1 MRFAPDPCRV
11 SPLSAVALVLL
22 LTACASSKRPPV
34 AAVPAPAAEAAA
46 PAAAPAPASEPA
58 AQVGALHPVAVERID
73 STQRVRIEKG
83 QRCGP
88 RITRTLPPPS
98 TMGRMAGWIGLGGP
112 SAGELPAPDFQT
124 EVVCQDMAVRH
135 YEPAQYRATYHVGQE
150 AHTVDV
156 PQRPGLTIQVDEAGL
171 PPGAPRPPA
180 AALTEPTAEPT
191 TPPTAQPLAAP
202 P

>member
-1 MRFAPDPCRV
+1 MRSAPDLCRAR
-11 SPLSAVALVLL
+11 LLGAVALALL
-22 LTACASSKRPPV
+22 LTACAGTKPVPV
-34 AAVPAPAAEAAA
+34 AAPPAPAAEAAA
-46 PAAAPAPASEPA
+46 PAETAAPAQESP
-58 AQVGALHPVAVERID
+58 AQVGALHPVPVERID

-124 EVVCQDMAVRH
+124 EVVCQDMAVRQ

-156 PQRPGLTIQVDEAGL
+156 PQRPGLTIQIDEAGL

-180 AALTEPTAEPT
+180 AAPVEPT
-191 TPPTAQPLAAP
+191 TPPTAQPPAAP

>member
-1 MRFAPDPCRV
+1 M
-11 SPLSAVALVLL
+11 SAMALALL
-22 LTACASSKRPPV
+22 LTACASSKPAPV
-34 AAVPAPAAEAAA
+34 AAPAAPAAEAPAPAEAAA
-46 PAAAPAPASEPA
+46 PAQEPP
-58 AQVGALHPVAVERID
+58 AQVGALHPVPVERID

-88 RITRTLPPPS
+88 RITHTLPPPS

-124 EVVCQDMAVRH
+124 EVVCQDMAVRQ
-135 YEPAQYRATYHVGQE
+135 YEPAQYRATYHVGEE

-171 PPGAPRPPA
+171 PPGAPH
-180 AALTEPTAEPT
+180 
-191 TPPTAQPLAAP
+191 PPTAAPAQAAP
-202 P
+202 QPPAPQP